1 MAPPSTIVMFLSPK
15 RRNYRFITILLYTF
29 FRRGDTF
36 FRCSETRLSARCG
49 FFGVGYSLYIG
60 VPETENCTQICAYFP
75 LFQPQEYIC
84 GYCTAPP
91 TQSPTIVPSPT
102 SSPFEIYLDL
112 DVLITDREL
121 FRRARDTWTSIIQSD
136 LPSVESVSLEKGML
150 TGNCRYPTTI
160 NDIYICC
167 QYIDIDG
174 EGGVVGRTAILATRN
189 DTTALPVVSRIRL
202 DNDDLVGLKDAGIF
216 QQVVEHELAHA
227 LGFGILWGPRN
238 LTRTVNGTCEY
249 TGVKAIAEYR
259 ALTGCSRIP
268 TTCGHWREECLNR
281 ELMTDSADLASALS
295 RVTIASM
302 ADLGYDVSYDSA
314 ESFSRVDVSV
324 SCLLQC
330 PARSLMEVVVER
342 TRYLGEALFRQRRHL
357 SHKGYMNAVRHGL
370 SVMKQESIVASNHL
384 SSAAI
389 NVLYMENRVIFSVP
403 VHRGLF

>member
-1 MAPPSTIVMFLSPK
+1 MMVMLLSPL
-15 RRNYRFITILLYTF
+15 RRDYRLIAILLYTL
-29 FRRGDTF
+29 FRGGDAAF
-36 FRCSETRLSARCG
+36 FRCSETRLARCG
-49 FFGVGYSLYIG
+49 LFGLGYSMYVG

-75 LFQPQEYIC
+75 IVRPQEYIC
-84 GYCTAPP
+84 GYCTVPP
-91 TQSPTIVPSPT
+91 TQSPTLLPSPT

-121 FRRARDTWTSIIQSD
+121 FRRARDTWTSVIQSN
-136 LPSVESVSLEKGML
+136 LPSVASVNLESGML

-189 DTTALPVVSRIRL
+189 DTKGLPVVSRIRL
-202 DNDDLVGLKDAGIF
+202 DNDDLISLKDAGIF

-249 TGVKAIAEYR
+249 TGVRAIAEYR
-259 ALTGCSRIP
+259 AITGCNRIP

-281 ELMTDSADLASALS
+281 ELMTDSADLTSALS

-314 ESFSRVDVSV
+314 ESFSRVDVAV

-330 PARSLMEVVVER
+330 PARSLMELVFEN
-342 TRYLGEALFRQRRHL
+342 TRHLGEVVFRHRRRL
-357 SHKGYMNAVRHGL
+357 SHKGYMNAVRHGI
-370 SVMKQESIVASNHL
+370 SVMKQESIAASNHRQ
-384 SSAAI
+384 SVAI
-389 NVLYMENRVIFSVP
+389 NVLYMEDRVIFSVP
-403 VHRGLF
+403 VHRDLFGL